1 MVEIFGWQ
9 DYRGLQHGVDSFRFN
24 ETGTLR
30 SNDWRRFM
38 SGGSSD
44 AAVSRSQLEA
54 RTPVADPAK
63 SRILVYAADSLG
75 DRDAA
80 DGSVVPSRPTVVL
93 GQQTVAPDVA
103 VGPSVAFLR
112 VTMSPIG
119 GGPHLTALNLTR
131 LGTSTDAVDPSLYRG
146 DGRGT
151 PHGADP
157 LLSHASMTGL
167 APRLPL
173 N

>member
-1 MVEIFGWQ
+1 
-9 DYRGLQHGVDSFRFN
+9 
-24 ETGTLR
+24 
-30 SNDWRRFM
+30 M

-44 AAVSRSQLEA
+44 AAVSGSQLEL
-54 RTPVADPAK
+54 RTTVADPANT
-63 SRILVYAADSLG
+63 RILVYAADNLG

-119 GGPHLTALNLTR
+119 GGAHLTSLHLRRQGAT
-131 LGTSTDAVDPSLYRG
+131 TDLD
-146 DGRGT
+146 D
-151 PHGADP
+151 
-157 LLSHASMTGL
+157 LL
-167 APRLPL
+167 P
-173 N
+173 